1 MRAYD
6 LILKKREGGALT
18 DDELSALLDGYLAG
32 EVPDYQMS
40 AFLMATYFKGMIPDE
55 MGAWTRLMLHSGE
68 VLDLSELEGLKVDKH
83 STGGVGDKISL
94 PLAPLAAECGVI
106 VPMISG
112 RGLGHTGGTLDKLE
126 SIPGFRVGLSLR
138 EFRSMLADIGVSM
151 IGQTGEVA
159 PADKRLYALRDVTA
173 TVESI
178 PLIAS
183 SIMSKKLAEGIDGL
197 VLDVKTGSG
206 AFMKTPERARAL
218 ASALL
223 SIAESM
229 GKRGR
234 AYLTDM
240 NQPLGAQVGNSL
252 EVIESI
258 ETLKGQGPADVAEL
272 TLEFAAAM
280 IVLADRSASH
290 AEARSQA
297 AEAIYSGRALER
309 FRRMI
314 ELQGGDPRVVDDY
327 ERLPLAPEKLQVP
340 APRGGFV
347 HAIDT
352 QAIGI
357 ASMMLGAGRARAEDD
372 IDPGVGLTIRKRI
385 GSEVV
390 EDEPLVAVWYRP
402 DFDPA
407 PVISL
412 IQEAYTISDEAATAP
427 PLIASVLETGG

>member
-6 LILKKREGGALT
+6 LILKKRDGGALT

-40 AFLMATYFKGMIPDE
+40 AFLMATYFKGMVPDE

-68 VLDLSELEGLKVDKH
+68 VLDLSDLEGLKVDKH

-126 SIPGFRVGLSLR
+126 SIPGFRVGLSIK
-138 EFRSMLADIGVSM
+138 EFRDMLAELGVSM

-206 AFMKTPERARAL
+206 AFMKTPERAREL

-240 NQPLGAQVGNSL
+240 NQPLGSQVGNSL

-258 ETLKGQGPADVAEL
+258 ETLKGHGPGDVAEL

-280 IVLADRSASH
+280 IVLADRATSYD
-290 AEARSQA
+290 EARSQA
-297 AEAIYSGRALER
+297 ADAIYSGRALER

-327 ERLPLAPEKLQVP
+327 ERLPLAPEKRQVP

-390 EDEPLVAVWYRP
+390 EDEPLVAIWHRP
-402 DFDPA
+402 GFDPA
-407 PVISL
+407 PVVAR
-412 IQEAYTISDEAATAP
+412 IQEAYTIADQATTAP
-427 PLIASVLETGG
+427 PLIADVLETGA